1 MNKEVPSY
9 SLFGSSLFGG
19 LGNGSPFGPGHKPG
33 TKYENATPPS
43 ASQDPESIY
52 GDYGFLPR
60 QPFDF
65 PMGGGSMGGTPYN
78 FGYGNSYS
86 NSYGRPPF
94 MGGGFGGGMPGGYG
108 LGRLGGGFGGGGF
121 GGYGGMGGL
130 GNILRTLGSLFG
142 GSMGGGMMPSFGGGG
157 MMPSFGRGLGGL
169 FQQAP
174 QADRPP
180 RTNRPE
186 VEELSDMTP
195 MEQPDRPPRT
205 NRPEVNS
212 TRDILA
218 RAAMSPM
225 EQPASRGGFLNP
237 RPLPDNARMLRPR
250 FGNGFG
256 GGLGSMFSR
265 F

>member
-1 MNKEVPSY
+1 MMRAPLPLGEQKGSNNFGPSVY
-9 SLFGSSLFGG
+9 NPERGGLFGRNAG
-19 LGNGSPFGPGHKPG
+19 LGDILPIPNKGIDFSNPLTFKKQP
-33 TKYENATPPS
+33 N
-43 ASQDPESIY
+43 Y
-52 GDYGFLPR
+52 G
-60 QPFDF
+60 Q
-65 PMGGGSMGGTPYN
+65 
-78 FGYGNSYS
+78 
-86 NSYGRPPF
+86 
-94 MGGGFGGGMPGGYG
+94 G
-108 LGRLGGGFGGGGF
+108 LN
-121 GGYGGMGGL
+121 GGMGGL